1 MKQILTDLPLRT
13 YASLPE
19 GKPEQAG
26 VFFHGY
32 GADGQDLFNISGVL
46 RRFFP
51 NAAFY
56 FPDAPEELGF
66 FGGYQWF
73 SLDGYDPAVL
83 SDPEAGKKYLN
94 SLMPLA
100 EIARGVTDPYMRAV
114 LEHSGV
120 PADKAVLC
128 GFSQG
133 GLMAVYTALRF
144 PEKLAAAVGLSAVAV
159 MFDGK
164 TFSPDKIVSKPPVTL
179 IHGDADNV
187 VPPAV
192 FELNQQN
199 LRNAG
204 LSVESFV
211 VPDLMHGIDETALRH
226 LCSTMQKSFA

>member
-1 MKQILTDLPLRT
+1 MKRILTDLPLRT
-13 YASLPE
+13 YASLPA
-19 GKPEQAG
+19 GNIEQVG

-46 RRFFP
+46 RHFFP

-73 SLDGYDPAVL
+73 SLDDYNPVVL
-83 SDPEAGKKYLN
+83 SDPMAGEKYLN

-100 EIARGVTDPYMRAV
+100 EIARGVTDPYMHAV

-120 PADKAVLC
+120 SANKAVLC

-144 PEKLAAAVGLSAVAV
+144 SQKLAGSVGLSAVAV
-159 MFDGK
+159 MFDGN
-164 TFSPDKIVSKPPVTL
+164 TFSPDKIVSDPPITL

-192 FELNQQN
+192 FERNKQN
-199 LRNAG
+199 LKNAG

-211 VPDLMHGIDETALRH
+211 VPHLMHGIDETALNH
-226 LCSTMQKSFA
+226 LCSSLKKYFS

>member
-19 GKPEQAG
+19 GKPERVG

-120 PADKAVLC
+120 PANKAVLC

-144 PEKLAAAVGLSAVAV
+144 SEKLAAAVGLSAVAV

-192 FELNQQN
+192 FKLNQQN
-199 LRNAG
+199 LKNAG

-226 LCSTMQKSFA
+226 LCSTLQKSFA